1 MCKTQGVYTA
11 LESAVIAL
19 SVDKSLQVHISST
32 TDPLEVWEILRKQF
46 ECVSIAQIVRLNRR
60 FYAATMKEE
69 TDLMEHLT
77 YMTSLAEQLRELKE
91 EITPQRFTTV
101 ILGSLSESYDT
112 FISNL
117 NATKMDELNW
127 DNVNVLL
134 IEEYKKREEKE
145 DNNSTC

>member
-1 MCKTQGVYTA
+1 MSKTQGLYTA
-11 LESAVIAL
+11 LKSAVIAL
-19 SVDKSLQVHISST
+19 SVDKSLQVHSSST
-32 TDPLEVWEILRKQF
+32 TDPLEAWEILRKQF

-91 EITPQRFTTV
+91 EITPQRFATV
-101 ILGSLSESYDT
+101 ILGSLPESYDT

-145 DNNSTC
+145 DNNSTR